1 MFLSLLAVTFVI
13 AVIVC
18 AIVARIFAKPINGI
32 LERIVSDDIS
42 YAWTKYLNFAIYVVG
57 ISGGVRIHYL
67 ENFLR
72 APTEEFSP
80 PPLTTDRWVL
90 EIYRTI
96 IESLQS
102 IAWMLLIFFIFAL
115 IAYVIVR
122 AFELKAGGAGSAV
135 QGPPRSEGDD

>member
-1 MFLSLLAVTFVI
+1 MFLSLLGITFAVSLVVCFV
-13 AVIVC
+13 VSKL
-18 AIVARIFAKPINGI
+18 FAKPIKGI
-32 LERIVSDDIS
+32 LERIVANDIA
-42 YAWTKYLNFAIYVVG
+42 YAWTTYLKFAVYVVG

-72 APTEEFSP
+72 EPTEHFTP
-80 PPLTTDRWVL
+80 PALTSDRWVL

-102 IAWMLLIFFIFAL
+102 IAWMLLVFFVFAL

-122 AFELKAGGAGSAV
+122 VFGQRSKAQGSTDDQTEL
-135 QGPPRSEGDD
+135 

>member
-1 MFLSLLAVTFVI
+1 MFLSLLGITFIVSLAVCFV
-13 AVIVC
+13 VVKLF
-18 AIVARIFAKPINGI
+18 ARPIDGI
-32 LERIVSDDIS
+32 LERIVAEDIA
-42 YAWTKYLNFAIYVVG
+42 YAWTKYLKFAIYVVG

-72 APTEEFSP
+72 EKTEHFTP
-80 PPLTTDRWVL
+80 PVLSAERWVL

-102 IAWMLLIFFIFAL
+102 IAWMLLVFFIFAL

-122 AFELKAGGAGSAV
+122 AFELRAKAKNNAD
-135 QGPPRSEGDD
+135 ETDNT

>member
-1 MFLSLLAVTFVI
+1 MFLSLLGITFIVSLAVCF
-13 AVIVC
+13 IV
-18 AIVARIFAKPINGI
+18 VKLFAKPIDGI
-32 LERIVSDDIS
+32 LERIVANDIA
-42 YAWTKYLNFAIYVVG
+42 YAWTKYLKFAIYVVG

-72 APTEEFSP
+72 EQTEHFTP
-80 PPLTTDRWVL
+80 PVLSIERWVL

-102 IAWMLLIFFIFAL
+102 IAWMLLVFFIFAL

-122 AFELKAGGAGSAV
+122 AFELREKPG
-135 QGPPRSEGDD
+135 

>member
-1 MFLSLLAVTFVI
+1 MFLSLLGITFLVSF
-13 AVIVC
+13 IVC
-18 AIVARIFAKPINGI
+18 FIIARLFAKPIDSV
-32 LERIVSDDIS
+32 LERIVDDDIA
-42 YAWTKYLNFAIYVVG
+42 YAWTKYLQFAIYVVG
-57 ISGGVRIHYL
+57 ISGGVKIYYL

-72 APTEEFSP
+72 APTENFVP
-80 PPLTTDRWVL
+80 PVLTSDRWIL

-122 AFELKAGGAGSAV
+122 AFEL
-135 QGPPRSEGDD
+135 RSGKTKEASSNEST